1 MTEASLAG
9 IAPIDFGDD
18 ERPVYRQIAEQ
29 IRELIREGHLVP
41 GDRIPSEVEMV
52 NVYRCAR
59 GTVRQARALLEM
71 EGWIQTRHGSGSFV
85 AADPPPSR

>member
-1 MTEASLAG
+1 MAG
-9 IAPIDFGDD
+9 IAPIEFSE

-41 GDRIPSEVEMV
+41 GERIPSELEMV
-52 NVYRCAR
+52 EVYGCAR

-71 EGWIQTRHGSGSFV
+71 EEWIQTRHGRGSFV
-85 AADPPPSR
+85 TADPPPSR